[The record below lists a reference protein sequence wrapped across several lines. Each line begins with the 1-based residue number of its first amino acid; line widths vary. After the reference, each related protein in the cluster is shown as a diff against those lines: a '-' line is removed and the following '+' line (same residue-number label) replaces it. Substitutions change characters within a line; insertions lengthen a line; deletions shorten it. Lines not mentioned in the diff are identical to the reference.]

1 MLYKLKIKKY
11 CLCVDDIIIYVEDP
25 NNSTKDLVE
34 LMMVYNMVSCYKVNI
49 EKSVSLYIPAT
60 NNSSWKFKMTYT
72 LVPLK

>member
-1 MLYKLKIKKY
+1 MR
-11 CLCVDDIIIYVEDP
+11 
-25 NNSTKDLVE
+25 
-34 LMMVYNMVSCYKVNI
+34 VYNMVSCYKVNI

>member
-1 MLYKLKIKKY
+1 
-11 CLCVDDIIIYVEDP
+11 
-25 NNSTKDLVE
+25 
-34 LMMVYNMVSCYKVNI
+34 MMVYNMVSCYKVNT